1 MKNIY
6 LVGYMGSGKSTA
18 GRAIA
23 RELNLQWIDLD
34 EHLES
39 KSGNTIAEIFNQQGE
54 AVFRTMESDTLKELA
69 RTNNTVV
76 SSGGG
81 TPVNA
86 DNMQLM
92 KATGLVIFLDVP
104 ASELARRIW
113 PEREKR
119 PLVKDLSKGEL
130 ESFIARHLAERLP
143 FYSAAHIRFSGDLNM
158 PDEMQRLLKAIR
170 NYSK

>member
-1 MKNIY
+1 MKNVY

-18 GRAIA
+18 GRALA

-54 AVFRTMESDTLKELA
+54 AVFRTMEYDVLKKLA
-69 RTNNTVV
+69 QTSNTVV
-76 SSGGG
+76 STGGG

-92 KATGLVIFLDVP
+92 KSTGLVIFLDVS
-104 ASELARRIW
+104 AFELARRIW

-119 PLVKDLSKGEL
+119 PLVKDLSIGEL

-143 FYSAAHIRFSGDLNM
+143 FYSAAHIRFSGDLND
-158 PDEMQRLLKAIR
+158 PGEMKELLKMISLR
-170 NYSK
+170 G

>member
-39 KSGNTIAEIFNQQGE
+39 KSGKTIAEIFSQQGE
-54 AVFRTMESDTLKELA
+54 AVFRKMESEALKEISQ
-69 RTNNTVV
+69 TENTVV
-76 SSGGG
+76 STGGG

-86 DNMQLM
+86 DNVQLM
-92 KATGLVIFLDVP
+92 KATGLVIFLEVP
-104 ASELARRIW
+104 APELVRRIW
-113 PEREKR
+113 PECEKR

-130 ESFIARHLAERLP
+130 ESFIAGHLAERLP
-143 FYSAAHIRFSGDLNM
+143 FYTSAHIRFSGDLNKPGDM
-158 PDEMQRLLKAIR
+158 TALLNEIR

>member
-18 GRAIA
+18 GRALA
-23 RELNLQWIDLD
+23 SELNLQRIDLD
-34 EHLES
+34 EQVEAKAGQS
-39 KSGNTIAEIFNQQGE
+39 IAEIFKQQGE
-54 AVFRTMESDTLKELA
+54 AVFREMESDVLKKLSQ
-69 RTNNTVV
+69 TSNTVV
-76 SSGGG
+76 STGGG
-81 TPVNA
+81 TPMNP
-86 DNMQLM
+86 NNIQLM

-113 PEREKR
+113 PERENR
-119 PLVKDLSKGEL
+119 PLVKDLMKSEL